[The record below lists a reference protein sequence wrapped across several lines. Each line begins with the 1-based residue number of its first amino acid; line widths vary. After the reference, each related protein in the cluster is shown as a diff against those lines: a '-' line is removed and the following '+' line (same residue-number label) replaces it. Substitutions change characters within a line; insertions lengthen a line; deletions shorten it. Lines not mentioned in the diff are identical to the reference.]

1 MRAIARQQS
10 IFHLL
15 SILLNL
21 LVASHSIPLN
31 RPSIAQPKDSIYNQL
46 IKGQTLVVHEETG
59 VVFSRVGYYYEVD
72 DIFGLTV
79 SVPVTQYVCSILPM
93 EQAEKLSL
101 CAEYHELLRSKI
113 EQEDL
118 SSHSSVSDFLNSTN
132 NTGFSSEKV
141 PTKTH
146 HRHHQRSKRFIP
158 LIILGVAAGGLGLFL
173 LGTSIFNSVKGA
185 MLSSR
190 VSDIQNSVS
199 DTNKQLHSLE
209 VSVFTNTNSATQLAR
224 SFSKAQENME
234 SMRDNV
240 ETIVSHIS
248 RLNSFAEAQTRYNLK
263 THAELVYERM
273 KNSMRRIEQND
284 LNLDFVGMVEQNE
297 ILEIAYEHL
306 QRFVPSTRESKATF
320 VSRMLFAQTVQF
332 FPTENGTHTN
342 DTTGYYP
349 EHLGNIVFTSYFSA
363 LKTDPFDKIQVY
375 KITALPFYTV
385 EKEKGRELSGLLKM
399 VGLSNSGYIEWRDI
413 SEQQVCD
420 FGDYIVCRDPPLIQ
434 KRINNMCLE
443 QLVSTNRSFHCHV
456 QDSPYSSPH
465 FEKIRADV
473 LVVSTRTPINCATT
487 AGSYTFKNLTLVQL
501 SCNDTFYCD
510 CNINFV
516 GDKRCQVFQPYVLK
530 TVNEDVVSVVEPI
543 RPLNISLLE
552 VYPSA
557 SDKDLILTLEEQMK
571 IPEKNTKDTERTAT
585 DLARQGTFGAT
596 RPAVIVFAVAMSV
609 LAFIVLFLTLCLLN
623 HYCRN
628 TRATN
633 SPIVNIGTTG
643 NQPTNSVQT
652 SAQEELSSLHDLLRA
667 FAINKIVNKSY
678 FCVTALQIL
687 LQIHVLL
694 IVILSRTLE
703 GFTFTISL
711 IRHIKHSSFLYHIQR
726 PYSQCPIQRTILK
739 T

>member
-1 MRAIARQQS
+1 MSKNTRRQS
-10 IFHLL
+10 IFHLF
-15 SILLNL
+15 SIVLNL
-21 LVASHSIPLN
+21 LVGSHSIPLN

-46 IKGQTLVVHEETG
+46 IKGQTLVVHEERG
-59 VVFSRVGYYYEVD
+59 IVFSRVGYYYEVD

-93 EQAEKLSL
+93 EQVEKLSL

-113 EQEDL
+113 EQEDI

-132 NTGFSSEKV
+132 NTRFSSEKI

-146 HRHHQRSKRFIP
+146 HRHHQRSKRFLP
-158 LIILGVAAGGLGLFL
+158 LILGVAAGAFGLFL
-173 LGTSIFNSVKGA
+173 IGTSIFNSIKGA

-209 VSVFTNTNSATQLAR
+209 VSVFTNTNSTTQLAR
-224 SFSKAQENME
+224 SFNKAQENME
-234 SMRDNV
+234 SMRNNM
-240 ETIVSHIS
+240 ENIVNHIS
-248 RLNSFAEAQTRYNLK
+248 RLNSFAEAQTRYNLR

-273 KNSMRRIEQND
+273 KNSMRRIERND

-306 QRFVPSTRESKATF
+306 KHSVPSARESKATV

-332 FPTENGTHTN
+332 FPTENITHTN

-385 EKEKGRELSGLLKM
+385 EKEKGTELSGLPKM
-399 VGLSNSGYIEWRDI
+399 VGLPNSGYIEWRDI
-413 SEQQVCD
+413 SEQRVCD
-420 FGDYIVCRDPPLIQ
+420 FGDYTICRDPPLVQ

-443 QLVSTNRSFHCHV
+443 QLVATNRSFHCHV
-456 QDSPYSSPH
+456 QNSLYSSPH
-465 FEKIRADV
+465 FEKIRAAV
-473 LVVSTRTPINCATT
+473 LVVSTRTPISCATT
-487 AGSYTFKNLTLVQL
+487 RGSYTFKNLTLVQL

-510 CNINFV
+510 GNINFI
-516 GDKRCQVFQPYVLK
+516 GDKRCQVIQPYVLK
-530 TVNEDVVSVVEPI
+530 TVNEDVVPVIEPI

-552 VYPSA
+552 VYPFA
-557 SDKDLILTLEEQMK
+557 SDKDLILSLEEQMK
-571 IPEKNTKDTERTAT
+571 IQEKNTKDTERTAT
-585 DLARQGTFGAT
+585 DLIRQGTLGAT
-596 RPAVIVFAVAMSV
+596 RPTVIVFTVALSV
-609 LAFIVLFLTLCLLN
+609 LAFLVLLLTLCLLN
-623 HYCRN
+623 HCRRN
-628 TRATN
+628 SRATH

-652 SAQEELSSLHDLLRA
+652 SAHEELGSLRDLLRA
-667 FAINKIVNKSY
+667 FAINKMVN
-678 FCVTALQIL
+678 Q
-687 LQIHVLL
+687 
-694 IVILSRTLE
+694 
-703 GFTFTISL
+703 
-711 IRHIKHSSFLYHIQR
+711 
-726 PYSQCPIQRTILK
+726 
-739 T
+739 